1 MHVLPSLFL
10 LSWVVLLS
18 GCGEQAADVAVA
30 KKHHQDG
37 IAFLHPGNWEIT
49 EAMAEEGFR
58 HVLVETPGDALVI
71 VQVLPTDS
79 ASTLKEHADAFSA
92 AAAEQAPFGVV
103 SKSKFVGL
111 DPQEGW
117 SRLKETF
124 IIQVLGVEVAHTRL
138 YHARDFGHWRCFV
151 LCQTAD
157 EDWSK
162 VEAGFRQ
169 IVSSVSITK

>member
-1 MHVLPSLFL
+1 MRVLPSLFL

-18 GCGEQAADVAVA
+18 GCGEPAADVAVA

-37 IAFLHPGNWEIT
+37 IAFQHPGNWKVT
-49 EAMAEEGFR
+49 EATATDGFH
-58 HVLVETPGDALVI
+58 HVMVETPGDALVI
-71 VQVLPTDS
+71 VQVFPADS
-79 ASTLKEHADAFSA
+79 AATLKEYADAFSA
-92 AAAEQAPFGVV
+92 AAAEEAPFGVV
-103 SKSKFVGL
+103 SKSKFAEL
-111 DPQEGW
+111 DPNEGW

-124 IIQVLGVEVAHTRL
+124 IIQVLGVEAAHTRL
-138 YHARDFGHWRCFV
+138 YHARDFGNWRCFV

-169 IVSSVSITK
+169 VVSSVIITK